1 MIIDVHG
8 HMSAPAE
15 LWAYKAVQLAGRGAH
30 GRGRVTVSDDQIR
43 ESYHAKETFGAGH
56 VDLLD
61 KHGTDFQLISPR
73 PFQMM
78 HSERPAKIVQ
88 WFHEECHNII
98 HRAVKL
104 YPDRFAGVLMLPQV
118 AGEPINIVLPEL
130 ERCVKELG
138 FVGCLVNS
146 DPYENS
152 GKEAPGMGDRYWYPL
167 YEKLVELDVP
177 AMLHGVGSKSERT
190 SYSTHFINEETLTT
204 VSLLNSK
211 VFDDF
216 PTLKFIIPHGGGAIP
231 YQLGRFEAP
240 TLRGHGTGG
249 KRFSE
254 KMKNLWFD
262 TTLYTPL
269 ALELLIKTVGAD
281 RCLFATECPGTG
293 SATNP
298 ETGRYMDD
306 IAPMIK
312 GFDWLSAAD
321 KKLVLED
328 NARKLF
334 KLDKVKPRL

>member
-30 GRGRVTVSDDQIR
+30 GRGKVTVSDDQIR
-43 ESYHAKETFGAGH
+43 ASYQAKETFGAGH

-78 HSERPAKIVQ
+78 HSEKPGKIVQ

-98 HRAVKL
+98 DRAVKL
-104 YPDRFAGVLMLPQV
+104 YPDRFAGVCMLPQQAGQPITV
-118 AGEPINIVLPEL
+118 ALPEL
-130 ERCVKELG
+130 ERCVKEMG

-152 GKEAPGMGDRYWYPL
+152 GTEAPGMGDRYWYPL
-167 YEKLVELDVP
+167 YEKLCELDVP

-204 VSLLNSK
+204 VSILNSK

-216 PTLKFIIPHGGGAIP
+216 PKLKFIIPHGGGAIP
-231 YQLGRFEAP
+231 YQLGRFDAP
-240 TLRGHGTGG
+240 TIRAVAHGG
-249 KRFSE
+249 KRFAE
-254 KMKNLWFD
+254 KIRNLWFD

-298 ETGRYMDD
+298 DTGRYMDD

-312 GFDWLSAAD
+312 DFGWLSAGD
-321 KKLVLED
+321 KKLIFED
-328 NARKLF
+328 NARNLF
-334 KLDKVKPRL
+334 KLNAKPRL

>member
-30 GRGRVTVSDDQIR
+30 GRGKVTVSDDQIR
-43 ESYHAKETFGAGH
+43 ESYQAKETFGAGH

-78 HSERPAKIVQ
+78 HSERPGKIVQ

-104 YPDRFAGVLMLPQV
+104 YPDRFAGVLMLPQL
-118 AGEPINIVLPEL
+118 AGEPINVVIPEL

-240 TLRGHGTGG
+240 TLRGHGTG

-269 ALELLIKTVGAD
+269 ALELLIKTVGVD

-298 ETGRYMDD
+298 DTGRYMDD

-321 KKLVLED
+321 KKAILED

-334 KLDKVKPRL
+334 KLEKVKPRL

>member
-1 MIIDVHG
+1 
-8 HMSAPAE
+8 
-15 LWAYKAVQLAGRGAH
+15 
-30 GRGRVTVSDDQIR
+30 
-43 ESYHAKETFGAGH
+43 
-56 VDLLD
+56 
-61 KHGTDFQLISPR
+61 
-73 PFQMM
+73 MM

-118 AGEPINIVLPEL
+118 AGEPINIALPEL

-216 PTLKFIIPHGGGAIP
+216 SKLKFIIPHGGGAIP

-240 TLRGHGTGG
+240 TLRGGGHG

-254 KMKNLWFD
+254 RMKSLWFD

-269 ALELLIKTVGAD
+269 ALELLIKTVGVD

-321 KKLVLED
+321 KKAILED

>member
-30 GRGRVTVSDDQIR
+30 GRGKVTVSDDQIR
-43 ESYHAKETFGAGH
+43 ESYQAKETFGAGH

-61 KHGTDFQLISPR
+61 KHRTDFQLISPR

-78 HSERPAKIVQ
+78 HSERPGKIVQ

-240 TLRGHGTGG
+240 TLRGAGHG

-254 KMKNLWFD
+254 KMRNLWFD

-269 ALELLIKTVGAD
+269 ALELLIKTVGVD

-293 SATNP
+293 SSTNP
-298 ETGRYMDD
+298 DTGRYMDD

-312 GFDWLSAAD
+312 GFDWLPAAD
-321 KKLVLED
+321 KKAIFED
-328 NARKLF
+328 NAKKIF
-334 KLDKVKPRL
+334 KLDKVKARF

>member
-30 GRGRVTVSDDQIR
+30 GRGKVTVSDDQIR

-56 VDLLD
+56 VDLID

-98 HRAVKL
+98 HRATKL
-104 YPDRFAGVLMLPQV
+104 YPERFAGVLMLPQV
-118 AGEPINIVLPEL
+118 AGEPVNIVLPEL

-152 GKEAPGMGDRYWYPL
+152 GKEAPAMGDRYWYPL
-167 YEKLVELDVP
+167 YEKLCELDVP
-177 AMLHGVGSKSERT
+177 VMLHGVGSKSERT

-204 VSLLNSK
+204 VHLLNSK

-216 PTLKFIIPHGGGAIP
+216 PSLKFIIPHGGGAIP

-240 TLRGHGTGG
+240 TLRGAGHG

-254 KMKNLWFD
+254 RMRNLWFD

-298 ETGRYMDD
+298 ATGRYMDD

-321 KKLVLED
+321 KKLIFED
-328 NARKLF
+328 NAKKLF
-334 KLDKVKPRL
+334 KLDKVKARF

>member
-1 MIIDVHG
+1 MIIDIHG

-30 GRGRVTVSDDQIR
+30 GRGAVRVSDDQIR
-43 ESYHAKETFGAGH
+43 ASYHAKETFGDGH
-56 VDLLD
+56 IDLLD
-61 KHGTDFQLISPR
+61 KHKTDFQLISPR

-78 HSERPAKIVQ
+78 HSEKPGRIVL

-98 HRAVKL
+98 HRAVTL
-104 YPDRFAGVLMLPQV
+104 YPDRFAGVCMLPQV
-118 AGEPINIVLPEL
+118 AGQPITVALPEL

-152 GKEAPGMGDRYWYPL
+152 GTEAPGMGDRYWYPL
-167 YEKLVELDVP
+167 YEKLCELDVP

-204 VSLLNSK
+204 VHLLNAK

-216 PTLKFIIPHGGGAIP
+216 PTLKFIIPHGGGAVP
-231 YQLGRFEAP
+231 YQLGRFDAP
-240 TLRGHGTGG
+240 SARAAAHGR

-254 KMKNLWFD
+254 RMRNLWFD

-298 ETGRYMDD
+298 ANGRYFDD
-306 IAPMIK
+306 IAPEIK
-312 GFDWLSAAD
+312 SFEWLPESD
-321 KKLVLED
+321 KKLVFED

-334 KLDKVKPRL
+334 KIDPKPRF

>member
-1 MIIDVHG
+1 
-8 HMSAPAE
+8 
-15 LWAYKAVQLAGRGAH
+15 
-30 GRGRVTVSDDQIR
+30 
-43 ESYHAKETFGAGH
+43 
-56 VDLLD
+56 
-61 KHGTDFQLISPR
+61 
-73 PFQMM
+73 MM
-78 HSERPAKIVQ
+78 HSERPGKIVQ

-118 AGEPINIVLPEL
+118 AGEPINVVLPEL

-167 YEKLVELDVP
+167 YEKLVELDIP

-204 VSLLNSK
+204 VSILNSK

-216 PTLKFIIPHGGGAIP
+216 PSLKFIIPHGGGAIP

-240 TLRGHGTGG
+240 TLRGHGSG

-269 ALELLIKTVGAD
+269 ALELLIKTVGVD

-312 GFDWLSAAD
+312 GFDWLSAGD
-321 KKLVLED
+321 KKAIFED
-328 NARKLF
+328 NAKKLF
-334 KLDKVKPRL
+334 KLDKVKPRF

>member
-30 GRGRVTVSDDQIR
+30 GRGKVTVSDDQIR
-43 ESYHAKETFGAGH
+43 ESYQAKETFGAGH

-118 AGEPINIVLPEL
+118 AGEPIDIVIPEL

-240 TLRGHGTGG
+240 TLRGAGHG

-254 KMKNLWFD
+254 KMRNLWFD

-269 ALELLIKTVGAD
+269 ALELLIKTVGVD

-298 ETGRYMDD
+298 DTGRYMDD

-321 KKLVLED
+321 KKAILED

-334 KLDKVKPRL
+334 KLEKVKPRL

>member
-78 HSERPAKIVQ
+78 HSERPGKIVQ

-98 HRAVKL
+98 HRATKL

-118 AGEPINIVLPEL
+118 AGEPINVVLPEL

-177 AMLHGVGSKSERT
+177 VMLHGVGSKSERT

-204 VSLLNSK
+204 VHLLNSK

-216 PTLKFIIPHGGGAIP
+216 PALKFIIPHGGGAIP

-240 TLRGHGTGG
+240 TLRGSGHG

-254 KMKNLWFD
+254 RMRNLWFD

-269 ALELLIKTVGAD
+269 ALELLIKTVGVD

-321 KKLVLED
+321 KKAIFED
-328 NARKLF
+328 NAKKLF
-334 KLDKVKPRL
+334 KLDKVKARF

>member
-30 GRGRVTVSDDQIR
+30 GRGKVTVSDDQIR

-98 HRAVKL
+98 DRAVKL
-104 YPDRFAGVLMLPQV
+104 WPDRFAGVLMLPQV

-240 TLRGHGTGG
+240 TLRGAGHG

-254 KMKNLWFD
+254 KMRNLWFD
-262 TTLYTPL
+262 TTLYTP
-269 ALELLIKTVGAD
+269 AAMELLIKTVGAD

-293 SATNP
+293 SSTNP

-321 KKLVLED
+321 KKLILED

>member
-1 MIIDVHG
+1 
-8 HMSAPAE
+8 MSAPAE

-30 GRGRVTVSDDQIR
+30 GRGKVTVSDDQIR
-43 ESYHAKETFGAGH
+43 ESYQAKETFGAGH

-118 AGEPINIVLPEL
+118 AGEPINVVIPEL
-130 ERCVKELG
+130 ERCIKELG

-204 VSLLNSK
+204 VSILNSK

-240 TLRGHGTGG
+240 TLRGHGTG

-269 ALELLIKTVGAD
+269 ALELLIKTVGVD

-298 ETGRYMDD
+298 DTGRYMDD

-312 GFDWLSAAD
+312 GFDWLSAGD
-321 KKLVLED
+321 KKAILED

>member
-1 MIIDVHG
+1 
-8 HMSAPAE
+8 
-15 LWAYKAVQLAGRGAH
+15 
-30 GRGRVTVSDDQIR
+30 
-43 ESYHAKETFGAGH
+43 
-56 VDLLD
+56 
-61 KHGTDFQLISPR
+61 
-73 PFQMM
+73 MM

-104 YPDRFAGVLMLPQV
+104 FPDRFAGVLMLPQV

-130 ERCVKELG
+130 ERCIKELG

-204 VSLLNSK
+204 VSLLGSK
-211 VFDDF
+211 VFEDF

-240 TLRGHGTGG
+240 TLRGHGSG

-254 KMKNLWFD
+254 KLKNLWFD

-298 ETGRYMDD
+298 DTGRYMDD
-306 IAPMIK
+306 IAPMLK
-312 GFDWLSAAD
+312 GFDWLAAAD
-321 KKLVLED
+321 KKAIFED

>member
-30 GRGRVTVSDDQIR
+30 GRGKVTVSDDQIR

-56 VDLLD
+56 VDLID

-78 HSERPAKIVQ
+78 HSERPGKIVQ

-98 HRAVKL
+98 HRATQI
-104 YPDRFAGVLMLPQV
+104 YPERFAGVLMLPQV
-118 AGEPINIVLPEL
+118 AGEPINVVLPEL

-167 YEKLVELDVP
+167 YEKLVELDMP

-216 PTLKFIIPHGGGAIP
+216 PSLKFIIPHGGGAIP

-240 TLRGHGTGG
+240 TLRGHGSG

-269 ALELLIKTVGAD
+269 ALELLIKTVGVD

-321 KKLVLED
+321 KKAILED

>member
-30 GRGRVTVSDDQIR
+30 GRGKVTVSDDQIR
-43 ESYHAKETFGAGH
+43 ESYQAKETFGAGH

-78 HSERPAKIVQ
+78 HSERPGKIVQ

-104 YPDRFAGVLMLPQV
+104 YPDRFAGVLMLPQI
-118 AGEPINIVLPEL
+118 AGEPINVVLPEL

-240 TLRGHGTGG
+240 TLRGHGGG

-269 ALELLIKTVGAD
+269 ALELLIKTVGVD

-298 ETGRYMDD
+298 DTGRYMDD

-312 GFDWLSAAD
+312 DFAWLSAAD
-321 KKLVLED
+321 KKAIFED

>member
-30 GRGRVTVSDDQIR
+30 GRGKVTVSDDQIR
-43 ESYHAKETFGAGH
+43 ESYSAKETFGAGH
-56 VDLLD
+56 VDLID

-98 HRAVKL
+98 HRATKL
-104 YPDRFAGVLMLPQV
+104 YPERFAGVLMLPQV

-167 YEKLVELDVP
+167 YEKLCELDVP
-177 AMLHGVGSKSERT
+177 VMLHGVGSKSERT

-204 VSLLNSK
+204 VHLLNSK

-240 TLRGHGTGG
+240 TLRGAGHG

-254 KMKNLWFD
+254 RMRNLWFD

-321 KKLVLED
+321 KKLIFED
-328 NARKLF
+328 NAKKLF
-334 KLDKVKPRL
+334 KLDKVKARF

>member
-30 GRGRVTVSDDQIR
+30 GRGKVTVSDDQIR

-78 HSERPAKIVQ
+78 HSERPARIVQ

-104 YPDRFAGVLMLPQV
+104 WPDRFAGVLMLPQV

-177 AMLHGVGSKSERT
+177 VMLHGVGSKSERT

-204 VSLLNSK
+204 VHLLNSK

-240 TLRGHGTGG
+240 TLRGAGHG

-254 KMKNLWFD
+254 KMRNLWFD

-298 ETGRYMDD
+298 ETGRYLDD

-321 KKLVLED
+321 KKLIMED

-334 KLDKVKPRL
+334 KLDKVKARF

>member
-15 LWAYKAVQLAGRGAH
+15 LWAYKAVLLASRGAH
-30 GRGRVTVSDDQIR
+30 GRGGVTVSDDQLH
-43 ESYHAKETFGAGH
+43 ESLHAKETFGAGH
-56 VDLLD
+56 LDLLD
-61 KHGTDFQLISPR
+61 QHRTDFQLISPR

-78 HSERPAKIVQ
+78 HSEKPARIIQ
-88 WFHEECHNII
+88 WFHEETHNII
-98 HRAVKL
+98 HRQVQL
-104 YPDRFAGVLMLPQV
+104 YPDRFAGVCMLPQV
-118 AGEPINIVLPEL
+118 AGQPINVALPEL
-130 ERCVKELG
+130 ERCVKQMG

-152 GKEAPGMGDRYWYPL
+152 GTEAPGLGDRYWYPL
-167 YEKLVELDVP
+167 YEKLCELDVP
-177 AMLHGVGSKSERT
+177 AMHHGVGSRSERV
-190 SYSTHFINEETLTT
+190 SYSTHFINEETTST
-204 VSLLNSK
+204 VHLLNSK

-216 PTLKFIIPHGGGAIP
+216 PTLKFIIPHGGGAVP

-240 TLRGHGTGG
+240 SLRAAKQGG

-254 KMKNLWFD
+254 KMRHLWFD

-298 ETGRYMDD
+298 ETGRRMDD
-306 IAPMIK
+306 VAPHIK
-312 GFDWLSAAD
+312 AFDWLAEAD
-321 KKLVLED
+321 KKLILED

-334 KLDKVKPRL
+334 KLNAKPRF

>member
-30 GRGRVTVSDDQIR
+30 GRGKVTVSDDQIR
-43 ESYHAKETFGAGH
+43 ESYQAKETFGAGH

-152 GKEAPGMGDRYWYPL
+152 GREAPGMGDRYWYPL

-240 TLRGHGTGG
+240 TLRGHGSG

-269 ALELLIKTVGAD
+269 ALELLIKTVGVD

-298 ETGRYMDD
+298 DTGRYMDD

-321 KKLVLED
+321 KKAILED

-334 KLDKVKPRL
+334 KLEKVKPRL

>member
-30 GRGRVTVSDDQIR
+30 GRGKVTVSDDQIR
-43 ESYHAKETFGAGH
+43 ESYQAKETFGAGH

-78 HSERPAKIVQ
+78 HSERPGKIVQ

-104 YPDRFAGVLMLPQV
+104 YPDRFAGVLMLPQL
-118 AGEPINIVLPEL
+118 AGEPINVVLPEL
-130 ERCVKELG
+130 ERCVKERG

-204 VSLLNSK
+204 VSILNSK

-240 TLRGHGTGG
+240 TLRGAGHG

-254 KMKNLWFD
+254 KMRNLWFD

-269 ALELLIKTVGAD
+269 ALELLIKTVGVD

-298 ETGRYMDD
+298 DTGRYMDD

-321 KKLVLED
+321 KKAILED

>member
-30 GRGRVTVSDDQIR
+30 GRGKVTVSDDQIR

-56 VDLLD
+56 VDLID

-78 HSERPAKIVQ
+78 HSERPGKIVQ

-98 HRAVKL
+98 HRATQI
-104 YPDRFAGVLMLPQV
+104 YPERFAGVLMLPQV
-118 AGEPINIVLPEL
+118 AGEPINVVLPEL

-167 YEKLVELDVP
+167 YEKLCELDVP
-177 AMLHGVGSKSERT
+177 VMLHGVGSKSERT

-204 VSLLNSK
+204 VHLLNSK

-216 PTLKFIIPHGGGAIP
+216 PKLKFIIPHGGGAIP

-240 TLRGHGTGG
+240 TLRGAGHG

-254 KMKNLWFD
+254 RMRNLWFD

-293 SATNP
+293 S
-298 ETGRYMDD
+298 GM
-306 IAPMIK
+306 
-312 GFDWLSAAD
+312 SS
-321 KKLVLED
+321 
-328 NARKLF
+328 
-334 KLDKVKPRL
+334 

>member
-30 GRGRVTVSDDQIR
+30 GRGKVTVSDDQIR
-43 ESYHAKETFGAGH
+43 ESYQAKETFGAGH

-78 HSERPAKIVQ
+78 HSERPGKIVQ

-104 YPDRFAGVLMLPQV
+104 YPDRFAGVLMLPQL
-118 AGEPINIVLPEL
+118 AGEPINVVITEL

-240 TLRGHGTGG
+240 TLRGAGHG

-254 KMKNLWFD
+254 KMRNLWFD

-269 ALELLIKTVGAD
+269 ALELLIKTVGVD

-298 ETGRYMDD
+298 DTGRYMDD

-321 KKLVLED
+321 KKAILED

-334 KLDKVKPRL
+334 KLEKVKPRL

>member
-78 HSERPAKIVQ
+78 HSERPGKIVQ

-98 HRAVKL
+98 HRATKL

-118 AGEPINIVLPEL
+118 AGEPINVVLPEL

-177 AMLHGVGSKSERT
+177 VMLHGVGSKSERT

-204 VSLLNSK
+204 VHLLNSK

-216 PTLKFIIPHGGGAIP
+216 PALKFIIPHGGGAIP

-240 TLRGHGTGG
+240 TLRGSGHG

-254 KMKNLWFD
+254 RMRNLWFD

-269 ALELLIKTVGAD
+269 ALELLIKTVGVD

-321 KKLVLED
+321 KKAIFED
-328 NARKLF
+328 NAKKLF
-334 KLDKVKPRL
+334 KLDQVKARF

>member
-1 MIIDVHG
+1 MIVDVHG

-30 GRGRVTVSDDQIR
+30 GRGKVTVSDDQIR

-98 HRAVKL
+98 HRATQL
-104 YPDRFAGVLMLPQV
+104 FPDRFAGVLMLPQV

-167 YEKLVELDVP
+167 YEKLVELDIP

-240 TLRGHGTGG
+240 TLRGHGSG

-298 ETGRYMDD
+298 DTGRYMDD

-321 KKLVLED
+321 KKAIFED
-328 NARKLF
+328 NAKKLF
-334 KLDKVKPRL
+334 KLDKVKARF

>member
-30 GRGRVTVSDDQIR
+30 GRGKVTVSDDQIR

-98 HRAVKL
+98 DRAVKL

-118 AGEPINIVLPEL
+118 AGEPITIVLSEL

-167 YEKLVELDVP
+167 YEKLCELDMP

-240 TLRGHGTGG
+240 TLRGGGHG
-249 KRFSE
+249 KKFSE
-254 KMKNLWFD
+254 RMRNLWFD

-298 ETGRYMDD
+298 ATGRYMDD

-312 GFDWLSAAD
+312 GFDWLSAGD
-321 KKLVLED
+321 KKLILED

-334 KLDKVKPRL
+334 KLDKVKSRL

>member
-1 MIIDVHG
+1 MIIDIHG

-30 GRGRVTVSDDQIR
+30 GRGAVTVSDDQIR
-43 ESYHAKETFGAGH
+43 ASYHAKETFGEGH
-56 VDLLD
+56 IDLLD
-61 KHGTDFQLISPR
+61 KHKTDFQLISPR

-78 HSERPAKIVQ
+78 HSEKPGRIVL

-104 YPDRFAGVLMLPQV
+104 YPDRFAGVCMLPQIAGQPIAV
-118 AGEPINIVLPEL
+118 ALPEL
-130 ERCVKELG
+130 ERCVKDLG

-152 GKEAPGMGDRYWYPL
+152 GTEAPGMGDRYWYPL
-167 YEKLVELDVP
+167 YEKLCELDVP

-190 SYSTHFINEETLTT
+190 SYSTHFINEETVTT
-204 VSLLNSK
+204 VHLLNSK

-216 PTLKFIIPHGGGAIP
+216 PTLKFIIPHGGGAVP

-240 TLRGHGTGG
+240 SMRAVARGG
-249 KRFSE
+249 KRFTE
-254 KMKNLWFD
+254 RMRNLWFD

-281 RCLFATECPGTG
+281 HCLFATECPGTG
-293 SATNP
+293 SAPNPTN
-298 ETGRYMDD
+298 GRYFDD
-306 IAPMIK
+306 IAPDIK
-312 GFDWLSAAD
+312 NFGWLADSD
-321 KKLVLED
+321 KKLIFED
-328 NARKLF
+328 NAKKLF
-334 KLDKVKPRL
+334 KIDPKPRF